1 MKISVIIPTYNRKH
15 TLERAIKSVL
25 SQTFNV
31 AEIIVVNDGSNDGTE
46 QWLKNKF
53 PAITLLSQPN
63 IGVSGARNAGIR
75 AAKEQ
80 WVAFLDSD
88 DEWLSDKLE
97 RQCSALQKEP
107 EVLFCH
113 TNEIWIRN
121 GVRVNQMEKH
131 KKHGGMIFNN
141 ILDMC
146 RISPSSVLLNKRVL
160 NDVGYFNESLKV
172 CEDYDLWLR
181 IASKYQILFLEIPLM
196 NKFGGHKGQLSN
208 ITDGIEKYRIRSLE
222 SILSMNLLSKPQFI
236 MARKMLLYKL
246 NIYSNGLKKRNKKED
261 LLLVQKKI
269 HNWTNTTY

>member
-1 MKISVIIPTYNRKH
+1 MKISVIIPTYDRKH
-15 TLERAIKSVL
+15 TLERAVESVL
-25 SQTFNV
+25 SQTLKA
-31 AEIIVVNDGSNDGTE
+31 AEIIVVDDGSSDGTE
-46 QWLKNKF
+46 DWLKNRY
-53 PAITLLSQPN
+53 PAITVLSQSN
-63 IGVSGARNAGIR
+63 MGVSGTRNAGIR

-88 DEWLSDKLE
+88 DEWFSNKLE
-97 RQCSALQKEP
+97 KQCSALKKEP

-113 TNEIWIRN
+113 TSEIWIRN
-121 GVRVNQMEKH
+121 GVQVNQMEKH

-160 NDVGYFNESLKV
+160 DDVGYFNESLKV

-222 SILSMNLLSKPQFI
+222 SILSMNLLSKPQFT

>member
-113 TNEIWIRN
+113 TNEI
-121 GVRVNQMEKH
+121 K
-131 KKHGGMIFNN
+131 
-141 ILDMC
+141 D
-146 RISPSSVLLNKRVL
+146 SV
-160 NDVGYFNESLKV
+160 
-172 CEDYDLWLR
+172 
-181 IASKYQILFLEIPLM
+181 IIEI
-196 NKFGGHKGQLSN
+196 N
-208 ITDGIEKYRIRSLE
+208 
-222 SILSMNLLSKPQFI
+222 
-236 MARKMLLYKL
+236 
-246 NIYSNGLKKRNKKED
+246 
-261 LLLVQKKI
+261 
-269 HNWTNTTY
+269 